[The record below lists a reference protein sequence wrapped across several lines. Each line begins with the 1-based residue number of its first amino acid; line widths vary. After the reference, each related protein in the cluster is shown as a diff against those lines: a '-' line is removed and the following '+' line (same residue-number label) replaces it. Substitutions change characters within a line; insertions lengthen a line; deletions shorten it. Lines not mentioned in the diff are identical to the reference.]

1 MSYGAMWRWSVGIKL
16 LVLVLGG
23 ITCTTILPPAHA
35 VVMQHRTRTEDP
47 AAVVVDSDILGAFWT
62 HHSSHVTEYA
72 DISREHESRSSRE
85 GERAAAAAKLI
96 EIQKRQ
102 KKIDILL
109 PVLGAAAEREDGD
122 IVREDGEISREY
134 ERDMTAIGIDLRS
147 PVLGAAAEGDVV
159 REYGIVSREYG
170 HDTTAIEIDLR
181 LPVLGAAAEAFQTEY
196 GDTWQQFERVRD
208 TTAVEIDIHLS
219 VLGAAAEREDGD
231 VVREYGDVSWEY
243 GNDTTAIE
251 IDLRLPVLG
260 AAAEAFKTEYGDTWQ
275 EFERVRDTT
284 AVEIDIH
291 LPVLGTAAEREQDGG
306 IVREYGGVL
315 REYEI
320 DTTAVEIDIHL
331 PVLGA
336 AAEAARGANDFL
348 NAYLGNNEIDLRR
361 VSVCCSAMQC
371 VAVRGSLL
379 QCVAV
384 RCSVMQGVLVCSI
397 PRKQRDCPFAREF
410 VLQGVAV
417 RCSVVQCSAVWCS
430 VLQCVAVCCSVLQCV
445 AVCCSVLQCV
455 AVCSSTLHTSETIR
469 LTCGA

>member
-219 VLGAAAEREDGD
+219 VLGAAAERE
-231 VVREYGDVSWEY
+231 
-243 GNDTTAIE
+243 
-251 IDLRLPVLG
+251 
-260 AAAEAFKTEYGDTWQ
+260 
-275 EFERVRDTT
+275 
-284 AVEIDIH
+284 
-291 LPVLGTAAEREQDGG
+291 QDGG
-306 IVREYGGVL
+306 TVRKYGGFS

-361 VSVCCSAMQC
+361 VSVCCSVLQC

>member
-1 MSYGAMWRWSVGIKL
+1 MWQWSVGIKL

-35 VVMQHRTRTEDP
+35 VVMQHRTRTQDP
-47 AAVVVDSDILGAFWT
+47 AAVVVDSDILEAFWT

-72 DISREHESRSSRE
+72 DISKEYESSRE
-85 GERAAAAAKLI
+85 GERAATAAKLI
-96 EIQKRQ
+96 EIQERQ
-102 KKIDILL
+102 KQTDILL

-122 IVREDGEISREY
+122 VVREDGEISREY
-134 ERDMTAIGIDLRS
+134 ERDTTAIGIDLRS
-147 PVLGAAAEGDVV
+147 P
-159 REYGIVSREYG
+159 
-170 HDTTAIEIDLR
+170 
-181 LPVLGAAAEAFQTEY
+181 
-196 GDTWQQFERVRD
+196 
-208 TTAVEIDIHLS
+208 

-361 VSVCCSAMQC
+361 VSVCCNAMQC
-371 VAVRGSLL
+371 GAVWCSSL

-384 RCSVMQGVLVCSI
+384 RCRVTQGVLVCSI
-397 PRKQRDCPFAREF
+397 PRKQRD
-410 VLQGVAV
+410 
-417 RCSVVQCSAVWCS
+417 
-430 VLQCVAVCCSVLQCV
+430 
-445 AVCCSVLQCV
+445 
-455 AVCSSTLHTSETIR
+455 
-469 LTCGA
+469 

>member
-219 VLGAAAEREDGD
+219 VLGAAAERE
-231 VVREYGDVSWEY
+231 
-243 GNDTTAIE
+243 
-251 IDLRLPVLG
+251 
-260 AAAEAFKTEYGDTWQ
+260 
-275 EFERVRDTT
+275 
-284 AVEIDIH
+284 
-291 LPVLGTAAEREQDGG
+291 QDGG
-306 IVREYGGVL
+306 TVRKYGGFS

-371 VAVRGSLL
+371 AAVRGSLL